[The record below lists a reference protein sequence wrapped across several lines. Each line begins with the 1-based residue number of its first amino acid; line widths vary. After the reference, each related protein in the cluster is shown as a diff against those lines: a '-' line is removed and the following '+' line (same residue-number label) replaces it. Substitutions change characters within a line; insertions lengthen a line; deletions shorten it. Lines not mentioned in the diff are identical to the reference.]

1 MSQVGTANLGGFAAR
16 HEDTDPAGKLR
27 KYDIFWLMQGL
38 MQGSM

>member
-27 KYDIFWLMQGL
+27 KYDIFWLKVHKLANNG
-38 MQGSM
+38 